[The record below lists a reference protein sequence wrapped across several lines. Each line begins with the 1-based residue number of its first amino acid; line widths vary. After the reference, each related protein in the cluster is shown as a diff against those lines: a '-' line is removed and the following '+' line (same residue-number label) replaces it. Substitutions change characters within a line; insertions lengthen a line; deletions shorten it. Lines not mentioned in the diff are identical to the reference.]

1 MWSGN
6 KDCANA
12 FWDQSPVLYFVDTVQ
27 PVYAMT
33 NIHAKPF
40 SDMYRF
46 FALFALFL
54 LPLAVEAQHGTVHYE
69 HTVTST
75 FNLPDQIGEMKIVG
89 MEEALAKMPK
99 HHTVREILLF
109 DTSASL
115 LTVTEDD
122 DEQRFASTVVKTD
135 AGMEIRMTV
144 TRAGSGLREKINA
157 TYVDL
162 DNGTFTQVRSLRGR
176 EFLVSGEQVPLSW
189 RLPGEEATV
198 LDYHVLKA
206 TAMQDS
212 VTIEAWYAPEI
223 PFPGGPELYGGLP
236 GMILMLSIDNGKETY
251 TAVEIDLENAPEF
264 EAPDKGR
271 AVTLEE
277 YEQIR
282 NDKLKELEQRRPERE
297 VRIFRS
303 GGS

>member
-1 MWSGN
+1 
-6 KDCANA
+6 
-12 FWDQSPVLYFVDTVQ
+12 
-27 PVYAMT
+27 MT
-33 NIHAKPF
+33 SIHAKTF

-54 LPLAVEAQHGTVHYE
+54 LPLAVQAQHGTVHYE
-69 HTVTST
+69 HTLTGT
-75 FNLPDQIGEMKIVG
+75 FNLPNQIGEMKIMG
-89 MEEALAKMPK
+89 LEEALATMPK
-99 HHTVREILLF
+99 HRTVREILLF
-109 DTSASL
+109 DASASL
-115 LTVTEDD
+115 LTVTEDDD

-135 AGMEIRMTV
+135 AGMEIMLTV
-144 TRAGSGLREKINA
+144 SRAGSGLRETINA

-162 DNGTFTQVRSLRGR
+162 DNGTFSQERSLRGR
-176 EFLVSGEQVPLSW
+176 EFLVSGEQTPLSW
-189 RLPGEEATV
+189 RLPGEEATI

-206 TAMQDS
+206 TAVQDS

-223 PFPGGPELYGGLP
+223 PFPGGPGLYGGLP

-251 TAVEIDLENAPEF
+251 TAVEIDLENVPEF

-282 NDKLKELEQRRPERE
+282 DDKLKELEQRRPEGE
-297 VRIFRS
+297 IRIFGS